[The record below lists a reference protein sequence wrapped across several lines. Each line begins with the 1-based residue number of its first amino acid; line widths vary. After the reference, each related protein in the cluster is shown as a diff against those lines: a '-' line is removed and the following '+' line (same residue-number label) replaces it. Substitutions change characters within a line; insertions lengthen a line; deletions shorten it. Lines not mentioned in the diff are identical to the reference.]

1 MKNNNLT
8 HMYKDDNL
16 NMVDSILHTIV
27 NSSGTSESH
36 SNQILTILYY
46 KNTIKEI
53 QNVNYI
59 MNYNSFKEVNTIF
72 IFLLLGKWDEYL

>member
-8 HMYKDDNL
+8 YIYKDDNL

-27 NSSGTSESH
+27 NSSVTSESQ
-36 SNQILTILYY
+36 SNQILITLYY

-53 QNVNYI
+53 QNENYI
-59 MNYNSFKEVNTIF
+59 INYYSFKEVNKNFYIL
-72 IFLLLGKWDEYL
+72 IIGKME